1 MEEEPHPMKFI
12 RFEQDYFGYLV
23 DTDIRGE
30 EVDRIRT
37 FFEEAWPGKKLIV
50 VRADEFIDLTGQYE
64 IVPVADVAA

>member
-1 MEEEPHPMKFI
+1 MKFI

-23 DTDIRGE
+23 DTDISGE
-30 EVDRIRT
+30 EVHRIRT

-64 IVPVADVAA
+64 IVPVADAAA